1 MALACTTATFVVQQY
16 AGDPLPAHKIA
27 ILRITGGG
35 DEYIAALDGE
45 GLGFQLD
52 DPRDRVH
59 VEMLPGTHEISIG
72 LNGDDRVV
80 TRLFDARGGKV
91 YRAVVLRNRLQRD
104 HWGRLTWTVGVF
116 EVDGASDELLSD
128 VSRDPEAVPTKPTA
142 RPPSLS
148 PPTAPSLTAVPSS
161 SAAPVDPAATATSAP
176 PATAAST
183 QVSPDP
189 TVPAPTVPAP
199 TVPVPTVPAPTVP
212 APTQSAAHTG
222 TSP

>member
-72 LNGDDRVV
+72 INGDDRVV
-80 TRLFDARGGKV
+80 TRLFEARGGKV

-104 HWGRLTWTVGVF
+104 NWGRLTWTLGVF
-116 EVDGASDELLSD
+116 EVDGGSDELLSD
-128 VSRDPEAVPTKPTA
+128 VSRDPEAVPAKPTA
-142 RPPSLS
+142 LPPSLS
-148 PPTAPSLTAVPSS
+148 PPAAPSVTAVPSS
-161 SAAPVDPAATATSAP
+161 SAGPVDTAPVDTAPVDTAPVDTAATATSAP
-176 PATAAST
+176 PATAASAQT
-183 QVSPDP
+183 SPES
-189 TVPAPTVPAP
+189 
-199 TVPVPTVPAPTVP
+199 TVPAPTVP
-212 APTQSAAHTG
+212 APTQSAAPAG
-222 TSP
+222 TTR